1 VEEQVKDTGR
11 LAGKVAF
18 ITGAGAGIARA
29 AARLF
34 AREGARVLIAE
45 LSPGSGA
52 AAEAEVR
59 AAGDEA
65 LFVQTDATD
74 DASVRAAV
82 AACVA
87 RFGRLDVLFNCAG
100 GSSPADAAVTDVELG
115 VLQQALDL
123 NLRSAFLCCRH
134 AIPELVRAGGGSIV
148 NMASVV
154 ALDGSMPLH
163 AYAAAKGAVISLTRS
178 LAGRYS
184 PERIRAN
191 VICPGM
197 VLTER
202 IRARFDAAGN
212 DPAALGP
219 IDLHTHPFAIGEP
232 EDIANVALFLASDES
247 RMLTGAVIPA
257 EGGLSAF

>member
-1 VEEQVKDTGR
+1 VEQSGR

-18 ITGAGAGIARA
+18 VTGAGAGIARA
-29 AARLF
+29 SARVF

-45 LSPGSGA
+45 IDAGSGA
-52 AAEAEVR
+52 SAEGELR
-59 AAGDEA
+59 AAGGEA
-65 LFVQTDATD
+65 LFVRTDVTD

-82 AACVA
+82 AACVE
-87 RFGRLDVLFNCAG
+87 RWGRLDVLFNCAG
-100 GSSPADAAVTDVELG
+100 GSSPADGPVTDVDLA
-115 VLQQALDL
+115 LLPQTLDL
-123 NLRSAFLCCRH
+123 NLCSAFLCCRH

-148 NMASVV
+148 NTASVV

-163 AYAAAKGAVISLTRS
+163 AYAAAKGAVIALTRS
-178 LAGRYS
+178 LAGRYA
-184 PERIRAN
+184 PQRIRAN

-197 VLTER
+197 IRTER
-202 IRARFDAAGN
+202 IRARFRATGD

-219 IDLHTHPFAIGEP
+219 IDLRTHPFAIGEP

-247 RMLTGAVIPA
+247 RMVTAAVIPA